1 MILTTSVSVGLPRAV
16 IDILQGQKVADG
28 REVAVIGS
36 LTSLNFYYSS
46 VTIQPNCLGPLI
58 SCFLLLR
65 LLLLS
70 QNCFCCSDLFFWFR

>member
-36 LTSLNFYYSS
+36 LT
-46 VTIQPNCLGPLI
+46 
-58 SCFLLLR
+58 
-65 LLLLS
+65 
-70 QNCFCCSDLFFWFR
+70 